1 MKKVLFLFVS
11 TLLIS
16 ASFVS
21 CSSDDDKSGS
31 DSEALIIGKWNL
43 YKETEFTNG
52 QLEYEE
58 LYEHLCPSKKDYVEF
73 KASGEFTQSFYD
85 EACEVD
91 TNATTYSISGDYILI
106 DNEDEDE
113 AMSLKI
119 KTLNSSTL
127 IVESEEEWEGVT
139 YKYVTELRK

>member
-1 MKKVLFLFVS
+1 MKRVLLLFVS
-11 TLLIS
+11 TLFIS

-21 CSSDDDKSGS
+21 CSSDDDKGSS

-43 YKETEFTNG
+43 YKETEFSNG
-52 QLEYEE
+52 QLDYEE
-58 LYEHLCPSKKDYVEF
+58 IHEHLCPSKKDYVEF
-73 KASGEFTQSFYD
+73 KTSGEFTQSFYD
-85 EACEVD
+85 EACEVQM
-91 TNATTYSISGDYILI
+91 NATTYSISGDHILI

-127 IVESEEEWEGVT
+127 IVENQEEWEGVT
-139 YKYVTELRK
+139 YTYVIELRK